1 VGLIFCLR
9 MPESARWL
17 LARDRIAEATE
28 LVKRFIAPTP
38 LPALPANTP
47 GTAQPPAENL
57 STLQVLKEMAS
68 PKMRRDAVLAVVP
81 WFMCDA
87 VHFAIVMFAPFIL
100 EKMLQADGLPF
111 LDGCIRAAQ
120 ANLLLSVSLLIGFG
134 LNCWMIDRVGRMKL
148 QVFGFL
154 GMAASLGVLGWFAS
168 MAQQGN
174 SVLRLIHY
182 PPVPDDAPAG
192 AVRAAAHED
201 INLVT
206 LLVESTSGGLE
217 IKTRDG
223 RWIPVHALHG
233 QIVLD
238 AGDMLQ
244 RCTNGRIP
252 STTHRVVNPRGP
264 NVERYSMPFFTHP
277 RPECLL
283 APVEGTVTADR
294 PALAP
299 PITAHDFLTERLR
312 AITA

>member
-1 VGLIFCLR
+1 MEQVPVVDVRAFTQGSAHEQAAFVRRFGDALESLGFVTLDHHGIDPALVQRAFDETRALFALPEADKLR
-9 MPESARWL
+9 CVVPESAGNRGYVAFGRERAVGAKVSDLKEFWHVGQE
-17 LARDRIAEATE
+17 D
-28 LVKRFIAPTP
+28 
-38 LPALPANTP
+38 LPATSREVYQPNVWPDAPSAVGFRPAALDLYRALER
-47 GTAQPPAENL
+47 TAL
-57 STLQVLKEMAS
+57 TMLV
-68 PKMRRDAVLAVVP
+68 AVARHLGAP
-81 WFMCDA
+81 DDWF
-87 VHFAIVMFAPFIL
+87 
-100 EKMLQADGLPF
+100 
-111 LDGCIRAAQ
+111 
-120 ANLLLSVSLLIGFG
+120 S
-134 LNCWMIDRVGRMKL
+134 
-148 QVFGFL
+148 
-154 GMAASLGVLGWFAS
+154 S

-299 PITAHDFLTERLR
+299 PITAHDFLSERLR

>member
-1 VGLIFCLR
+1 MRSIPVVDLRAFTHGDAASQSDFVQRFGAGLAEFGFVTLDQHGVAPDLIRRAFDVT
-9 MPESARWL
+9 ARL
-17 LARDRIAEATE
+17 
-28 LVKRFIAPTP
+28 F
-38 LPALPANTP
+38 ALPDDVK
-47 GTAQPPAENL
+47 QRCIVPAAKGNRGYVPFGRERAVGARL
-57 STLQVLKEMAS
+57 ADLKEFWHVGQETIRPEHA
-68 PKMRRDAVLAVVP
+68 PFYDPNVWPGHPAVADFREVSLELYRALESVALTGLRAVARYLRLP
-81 WFMCDA
+81 DN
-87 VHFAIVMFAPFIL
+87 HFA
-100 EKMLQADGLPF
+100 D
-111 LDGCIRAAQ
+111 
-120 ANLLLSVSLLIGFG
+120 
-134 LNCWMIDRVGRMKL
+134 
-148 QVFGFL
+148 
-154 GMAASLGVLGWFAS
+154 MAVD
-168 MAQQGN
+168 GN
-174 SVLRLIHY
+174 SILRLIHY
-182 PPVPDDAPAG
+182 PPVPADVPAG